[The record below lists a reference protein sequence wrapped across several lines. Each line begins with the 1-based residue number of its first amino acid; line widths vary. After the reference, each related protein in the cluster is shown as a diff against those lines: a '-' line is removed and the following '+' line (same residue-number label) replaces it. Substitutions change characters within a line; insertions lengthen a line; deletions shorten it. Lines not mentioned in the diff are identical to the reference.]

1 MSDKGYH
8 TMQCAEKEAS
18 KGGLGLSAG
27 PLGHTAWPPPP
38 TSTAD
43 ERRLTHD
50 PRRPPASSA
59 GNTRKYPGKPRY
71 FRVFPGFFAV
81 FCLLAAEQ
89 Q

>member
-59 GNTRKYPGKPRY
+59 GNTRNTRENPGIFGFYPG
-71 FRVFPGFFAV
+71 FWHF
-81 FCLLAAEQ
+81 LLADH
-89 Q
+89 